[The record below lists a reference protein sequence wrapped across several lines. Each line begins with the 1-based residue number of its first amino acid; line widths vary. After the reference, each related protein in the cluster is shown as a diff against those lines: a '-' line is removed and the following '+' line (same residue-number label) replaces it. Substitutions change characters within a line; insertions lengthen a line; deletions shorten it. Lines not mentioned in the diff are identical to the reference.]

1 MLKRGRIVVDDID
14 QAFHEKGEILI
25 PLKAGEITRD
35 VVLGDIGAVITGKL
49 VARRRADEIT
59 MFLSGG
65 TALEYMGASAMLVR
79 KAKAA
84 GLGQELI
91 GGNP

>member
-1 MLKRGRIVVDDID
+1 
-14 QAFHEKGEILI
+14 
-25 PLKAGEITRD
+25 
-35 VVLGDIGAVITGKL
+35 
-49 VARRRADEIT
+49 

-65 TALEYMGASAMLVR
+65 TSLEYMGASAMIAR

-84 GLGQELI
+84 GLGQTLE